1 MIYIM
6 GICVVGVH
14 ELSFATFAFAFL
26 EAGVGVAVQGD
37 YGRDVICDVG
47 YCAEGAFEV
56 FSDSGPAGLMVC

>member
-1 MIYIM
+1 M

-14 ELSFATFAFAFL
+14 ELSFATFVFAFL
-26 EAGVGVAVQGD
+26 EAGVGVAVQRG
-37 YGRDVICDVG
+37 YGRDVIWIICDVG